1 MLLQTGGTVG
11 ESAMT
16 STSNATQGSD
26 QGVVPG
32 TQLLAALSSMES
44 ALSVPPTGAFENLLL
59 ISPNSPQQ
67 VEAELRD
74 REIDV
79 SNVGL
84 IPISGSTHT
93 YEGPLWTTDAI
104 SPNDLTGLSMAFT
117 RSLQHLTR
125 GHGWVLFEN
134 LNVLLMYADEQQ
146 VYRLVDHL
154 IEKTREREVNGAY
167 TVVEGAIGEQ
177 TFAKLQNRFDTV
189 RGV

>member
-1 MLLQTGGTVG
+1 MILQAGGTVEG
-11 ESAMT
+11 SGMT
-16 STSNATQGSD
+16 STSNATRQNE

-44 ALSVPPTGAFENLLL
+44 TLSVPPTGAFDNLLL
-59 ISPNSPQQ
+59 VSPNSPQQ
-67 VEAELRD
+67 VEANLED
-74 REIDV
+74 RGLDV

-84 IPISGSTHT
+84 IPISGSKNN

-104 SPNDLTGLSMAFT
+104 SPSDLTGLSMAFT
-117 RSLQHLTR
+117 RSLQHLTS

-154 IEKTREREVNGAY
+154 VQKTRDREVTGAY

-177 TFAKLQNRFDTV
+177 TFAKLRNRFDMV

>member
-1 MLLQTGGTVG
+1 
-11 ESAMT
+11 MT
-16 STSNATQGSD
+16 STSDATQRSE

-44 ALSVPPTGAFENLLL
+44 ALSVPPAGAFDNLLL
-59 ISPNSPQQ
+59 VSPNSPRQ

-74 REIDV
+74 RGVDV

-84 IPISGSTHT
+84 IPISGSEHG
-93 YEGPLWTTDAI
+93 YEGPLWTTDTI
-104 SPNDLTGLSMAFT
+104 SPSDLTGLSMAFT

-134 LNVLLMYADEQQ
+134 LNVLLLYADEQQ

-154 IEKTREREVNGAY
+154 IQKTRARDVSAAY
-167 TVVEGAIGEQ
+167 AVVEGAIGER
-177 TFAKLQNRFDTV
+177 TFARLRNRFDTV